1 MLDKVARDG
10 ICTGW
15 PDLRSGRCCTVSAS
29 ATLYISFKLS
39 DRPSPSSRRFKLAAL
54 CTCLCRKRQQGKEVP
69 GPKSVVPLVGGIV
82 EMVKD
87 PYGFWEKQRK

>member
-1 MLDKVARDG
+1 MLLA
-10 ICTGW
+10 W
-15 PDLRSGRCCTVSAS
+15 ETV
-29 ATLYISFKLS
+29 
-39 DRPSPSSRRFKLAAL
+39 PLAADL
-54 CTCLCRKRQQGKEVP
+54 NLLHLLARSCRKRQQGKEVP